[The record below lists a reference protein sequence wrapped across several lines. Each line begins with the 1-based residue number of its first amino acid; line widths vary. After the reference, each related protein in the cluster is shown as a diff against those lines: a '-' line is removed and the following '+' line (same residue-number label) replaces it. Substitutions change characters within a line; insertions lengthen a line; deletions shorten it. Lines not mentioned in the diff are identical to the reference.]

1 MSGDAS
7 ENTGPIR
14 KLALP
19 LGFLIL
25 VPVAPI
31 LAYLVHAAAP
41 FVFVA
46 GAAAIAVLADWM
58 RRATEQVAEK
68 VGSAI
73 GGLLNVS
80 FGSLA
85 ELLLA
90 MFVLASGQA
99 QVVRA
104 QITGSIIG
112 TSLLGLGIAAIVGGI
127 GRRSQTFKRERAGQL
142 ASLLVLVLI
151 ALLLPAVFDMTNR
164 SVAHNA
170 SLALSDEELSIG
182 FAVVMLSLY
191 AANLVYTL
199 ITHRDVFA
207 AAEPRE
213 DGPSGGWPL
222 WLAVLAMVVFTALIA
237 MEAELVSGALEA
249 TASGI
254 GLSTTFLGVIVLA
267 LVGTAS
273 DLFAAAVFARQDKM
287 GLVMSICV
295 GSAIQVAL
303 VVAPIL
309 VIAAWLIGH
318 PLTLV
323 FDNPIDLFAIAATAL
338 IVNAVAGDG
347 ETTWFEGVLLVGVY
361 VLFAL
366 AFFFTAPIASGG

>member
-1 MSGDAS
+1 MTGDA
-7 ENTGPIR
+7 TPRAGPIR
-14 KLALP
+14 RLAMP
-19 LGFLIL
+19 LGFLVL
-25 VPVAPI
+25 VPIAPV
-31 LAYLVHAAAP
+31 LDYVVHAPAP
-41 FVFVA
+41 MVFLA
-46 GAAAIAVLADWM
+46 GAVAIAVLADWM
-58 RRATEQVAEK
+58 RRATEQVAET

-90 MFVLASGQA
+90 MFVLASGQV

-112 TSLLGLGIAAIVGGI
+112 TGLLGLGVAAIVGGI
-127 GRRSQTFKRERAGQL
+127 GRQSQAFKRERAGQL
-142 ASLLVLVLI
+142 SSLLVLVVI

-164 SVAHNA
+164 SVAHNTQ
-170 SLALSDEELSIG
+170 LGLSDEELSIG
-182 FAVVMLSLY
+182 FAIVMLSIY

-213 DGPSGGWPL
+213 DGPSDGWPL
-222 WLAVLAMVVFTALIA
+222 WLALLAMVVFTGLIA

-254 GLSTTFLGVIVLA
+254 GLSATFLGVIVLA

-309 VIAAWLIGH
+309 VIAAWFIGH

-338 IVNAVAGDG
+338 IVNAVAADG

-361 VLFAL
+361 VLFGL
-366 AFFFTAPIASGG
+366 AFFFTAPLGSGR